1 MYSVKLLKIP
11 FTQSV
16 TLRGQRVSPLHQNNT
31 VNSPHCSLFISYD
44 NEKENFIINQEPLKF
59 MIIPVILMTFTIDSK
74 VVL

>member
-1 MYSVKLLKIP
+1 MYSV
-11 FTQSV
+11 SV

-59 MIIPVILMTFTIDSK
+59 MIIPVILMAFTLDSK